1 MIFEDRDSIRI
12 LSTGEII
19 PPGKWVGRYEPDD
32 DYIVYYTSANGR
44 MWGTQS
50 ADIEIIPSKEIDE

>member
-19 PPGKWVGRYEPDD
+19 PAGKWLGRYEPDD
-32 DYIVYYTSANGR
+32 DYVVYYTSSNGL
-44 MWGTQS
+44 MFGTQS
-50 ADIEIIPSKEIDE
+50 SDIEIIKAKGC